1 MESGE
6 VSFGNGDKKVLIQNS
21 GLAFFTWAMLF
32 VLFWDFGEID
42 LYDAI
47 VANLTHEVA
56 Q

>member
-1 MESGE
+1 MESSE
-6 VSFGNGDKKVLIQNS
+6 VSFKSGERKVLIQNS

-47 VANLTHEVA
+47 IQALTF
-56 Q
+56 